1 MFKFKTSFL
10 KMDRVNFMVDDGN
23 DELSFMDDLIKYIRP
38 PWHNMDEDRRAISER
53 SQCLG

>member
-10 KMDRVNFMVDDGN
+10 KMDRVNFMVDDEN
-23 DELSFMDDLIKYIRP
+23 DELSFVDDLIEYIRP
-38 PWHNMDEDRRAISER
+38 PWHNPDEDRQAISER